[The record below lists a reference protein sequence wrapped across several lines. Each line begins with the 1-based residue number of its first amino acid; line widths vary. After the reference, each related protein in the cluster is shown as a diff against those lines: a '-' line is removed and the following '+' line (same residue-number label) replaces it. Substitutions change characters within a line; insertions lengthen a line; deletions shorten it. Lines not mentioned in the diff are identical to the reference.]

1 MVRLLLEQHIHF
13 ADILIDNSQ
22 KKKKWD
28 IKNTWF
34 VAQKTMTI
42 ELSLLSWIERRLKND
57 FITIYKYTH

>member
-22 KKKKWD
+22 KKKWD